1 MQRVHWVLDCGR
13 VQAVLPPTKKH
24 QYLTMLPLNTN
35 SEILNLPIIM
45 EVLTL
50 YSGVVSI
57 FWFDQIPCPSPTL
70 QCLPQHP
77 LDCRVCPW
85 QNHWSSCFL
94 NVPFSFSSSLASWYF
109 SIPLSTNTIE
119 PVVGVTL
126 TVTSKCSLS
135 FQKNPSCS
143 EAIIE
148 FPFPSIRSWII
159 TGILGKA
166 VLEAASYQ
174 WPSML
179 KMLREVLDRA
189 AMPESDC
196 SGDVIK

>member
-1 MQRVHWVLDCGR
+1 MRFLYWGKCKGYIEFWTVEGSRLYCC
-13 VQAVLPPTKKH
+13 PTKRH

-45 EVLTL
+45 EVLSL

-109 SIPLSTNTIE
+109 SIPLSTNTVE
-119 PVVGVTL
+119 PVGGVTL
-126 TVTSKCSLS
+126 TDLQMFSL
-135 FQKNPSCS
+135 
-143 EAIIE
+143 
-148 FPFPSIRSWII
+148 FPKKSQLLWGHYWVP
-159 TGILGKA
+159 LPK
-166 VLEAASYQ
+166 Y
-174 WPSML
+174 
-179 KMLREVLDRA
+179 
-189 AMPESDC
+189 
-196 SGDVIK
+196 